1 MQTATATR
9 RDPGFQALS
18 EVPQQFI
25 QTEPDDRRERYFF
38 FAGDFPGCPPV
49 AVEGP
54 DGKTQKVHVGG
65 TTVDTR
71 CIPGRVIWRAL
82 VTPCISMPVDVQAH
96 AIPVGRK
103 LNGSEVY
110 DRVNG
115 GIVYAKMLEFSGP
128 AANDLLRDF
137 GNQTDDVDRQRG
149 LVELAP
155 ELLTGQPWAKV
166 QKLNIT
172 FMYFPNW
179 PFDVPATHAEMREKV
194 EAVLAQF
201 ESDTHP
207 EFKFDANSVDSR
219 EAKAIYVQCGK
230 DMLKAIDQAE
240 AWHTSVAEK
249 ANINVARADTDTKH
263 KEGFDELDT
272 VAFLRTGIIQTTKQM
287 QEMVKASREQRG
299 ANDSVANAVL
309 AMAESNKQMLEAMSA
324 KQQNEE
330 LAALR
335 AELAEMREQMAAQ
348 NKPAAKKTPETA
360 KG

>member
-179 PFDVPATHAEMREKV
+179 PLTFRQLTPKCAKRLKQCWHSSSPTRIPNSSLTPTARIHEKPKR
-194 EAVLAQF
+194 F
-201 ESDTHP
+201 TS
-207 EFKFDANSVDSR
+207 SV
-219 EAKAIYVQCGK
+219 V
-230 DMLKAIDQAE
+230 
-240 AWHTSVAEK
+240 
-249 ANINVARADTDTKH
+249 
-263 KEGFDELDT
+263 
-272 VAFLRTGIIQTTKQM
+272 RTC
-287 QEMVKASREQRG
+287 
-299 ANDSVANAVL
+299 
-309 AMAESNKQMLEAMSA
+309 
-324 KQQNEE
+324 
-330 LAALR
+330 
-335 AELAEMREQMAAQ
+335 
-348 NKPAAKKTPETA
+348 
-360 KG
+360 